1 MSTNVA
7 IIDDRDPLL
16 RYSTGWNNSGSF
28 VEFAGT
34 ARWSGIPGSTASLAF
49 SGSSVIIYGSVAANP
64 SEASLSFSVDGSLA
78 GSYSPSPSTTAL
90 HHQVLWASPPLHD
103 ETHIL
108 FMTQTTASESG
119 SGVIFLDYIM
129 YNTTSR
135 PENTTFFIDDRDPQ
149 VVYTPAWRQFGSEG
163 DFQHTSSESTV
174 PGDAFT
180 LEFEGTSISYYGG
193 LTTSDTDTTIAEI
206 VLDGGA
212 PTMYTAPSKISAT
225 TNNLIYKSGEL
236 EAGNHTLVVT
246 STNSATLWA
255 DYFLVTASPGGS
267 MQTESAPLSALPSSA
282 RSKSQP
288 TIAAIIGAF
297 LGALVVSVLLF
308 LAVLLLIRRRRRA
321 RDMRRLTAPRALLA
335 TNGATS
341 MEGDTHGH
349 SRESS
354 TASTKTLPAP
364 PTAGFSLAREG
375 RDLPPEYSI

>member
-108 FMTQTTASESG
+108 FITQTTASESG

-135 PENTTFFIDDRDPQ
+135 PENTTFFIDDRDP
-149 VVYTPAWRQFGSEG
+149 
-163 DFQHTSSESTV
+163 QHTSSESTV

-212 PTMYTAPSKISAT
+212 TTMYTAPSKIPAT

-267 MQTESAPLSALPSSA
+267 MQTESAPFSALPSSA
-282 RSKSQP
+282 RSKSP
-288 TIAAIIGAF
+288 TNHRCNHRCVLGRSGSLSATLPGRASTHPPPPTRARHEAAYRASGITRDEWGHINGRGYTWAFTREQYSFYQDSACAAYLGVLAGEGGAGF
-297 LGALVVSVLLF
+297 A
-308 LAVLLLIRRRRRA
+308 A
-321 RDMRRLTAPRALLA
+321 RDMRTYIL
-335 TNGATS
+335 
-341 MEGDTHGH
+341 D
-349 SRESS
+349 
-354 TASTKTLPAP
+354 
-364 PTAGFSLAREG
+364 AR
-375 RDLPPEYSI
+375 

>member
-1 MSTNVA
+1 MHS
-7 IIDDRDPLL
+7 PSSL
-16 RYSTGWNNSGSF
+16 RVRN
-28 VEFAGT
+28 
-34 ARWSGIPGSTASLAF
+34 PGL
-49 SGSSVIIYGSVAANP
+49 
-64 SEASLSFSVDGSLA
+64 GSL
-78 GSYSPSPSTTAL
+78 
-90 HHQVLWASPPLHD
+90 
-103 ETHIL
+103 
-108 FMTQTTASESG
+108 
-119 SGVIFLDYIM
+119 
-129 YNTTSR
+129 
-135 PENTTFFIDDRDPQ
+135 FFRSCI
-149 VVYTPAWRQFGSEG
+149 YTP
-163 DFQHTSSESTV
+163 T
-174 PGDAFT
+174 P
-180 LEFEGTSISYYGG
+180 GTSISYYGG

-212 PTMYTAPSKISAT
+212 PTMYTAPSKIPAT

-236 EAGNHTLVVT
+236 DAGNHTLVVT

-255 DYFLVTASPGGS
+255 DYFLVSASPGGS
-267 MQTESAPLSALPSSA
+267 MQTESAPLSARALFLLKEGDIFMMMLLSAVPSSA

-297 LGALVVSVLLF
+297 LGALVVSVALF

-321 RDMRRLTAPRALLA
+321 RDMRRLTAPRALLGMLVSRTCISMLMSTA

-364 PTAGFSLAREG
+364 PTSGFSLAREG